1 MVCEVDDIKVYRGS
15 DIPIG
20 NGIVVKQPTI
30 NEIIDFGERKY
41 FSAVRNITAVGA
53 DLKWELWKNEID
65 YTKISDY
72 ELFLTVIK
80 GMCQSHKVLYDKI
93 MASDEKDKFN
103 ESELI
108 QLLEN
113 PMSLV
118 LNIDLADFELM
129 QSKLNGDLILYN
141 KKDDIVIDKLI
152 YLKIVE
158 TIRKIHMFKRNNQM
172 PANERTKMDLIED
185 DRDECEMRKNQEYKS
200 VLIPIISTIV
210 AKNTGM
216 FQSVWDMKINMV
228 LDYVRRTRKI
238 QDAEFLMQ
246 GAYAGFASLKG
257 IDKSRLD
264 CFGNY

>member
-1 MVCEVDDIKVYRGS
+1 MVFEVDDIKVYRGS

-210 AKNTGM
+210 AKNVGI

-246 GAYAGFASLKG
+246 GAYGGFASVKG
-257 IDKSRLD
+257 RDKSRLD
-264 CFGNY
+264 CFGDY

>member
-1 MVCEVDDIKVYRGS
+1 
-15 DIPIG
+15 
-20 NGIVVKQPTI
+20 
-30 NEIIDFGERKY
+30 
-41 FSAVRNITAVGA
+41 
-53 DLKWELWKNEID
+53 
-65 YTKISDY
+65 
-72 ELFLTVIK
+72 
-80 GMCQSHKVLYDKI
+80 
-93 MASDEKDKFN
+93 
-103 ESELI
+103 
-108 QLLEN
+108 
-113 PMSLV
+113 
-118 LNIDLADFELM
+118 
-129 QSKLNGDLILYN
+129 
-141 KKDDIVIDKLI
+141 
-152 YLKIVE
+152 
-158 TIRKIHMFKRNNQM
+158 MFKRNNQM

-264 CFGNY
+264 CFGDY